1 LEFGEI
7 IFYQKNKNHKPQ
19 AGTAPVHR
27 PGQPAR
33 TGRRSS
39 LAARRSPI
47 ADRPSASVSFVRSVE
62 DEDGCAGCCCFV
74 RMCVHDVSP
83 TSTVHHSHDRAVIC
97 HHTMRACAY
106 HENLAASAS
115 CFMSTTS
122 SSQGRRTCSTA
133 QPMVG
138 RAEASKRA
146 TRAADYLSGTFEPRT
161 EGGWR
166 VVMWFQ
172 AGVRR
177 RRGDQ
182 DACRRARRA
191 PWQISVRRVT
201 FVVLALRS

>member
-1 LEFGEI
+1 M
-7 IFYQKNKNHKPQ
+7 KPQ
-19 AGTAPVHR
+19 TTSRHR
-27 PGQPAR
+27 PGAPPQTAR
-33 TGRRSS
+33 AHRSAI
-39 LAARRSPI
+39 AARRSSI
-47 ADRPSASVSFVRSVE
+47 ADRPSRSRSFGRSRTRMDAPVVV
-62 DEDGCAGCCCFV
+62 CCVC
-74 RMCVHDVSP
+74 MCVHDVSP

-97 HHTMRACAY
+97 HHTTRACAY

-122 SSQGRRTCSTA
+122 SSRQGRRACSTA

-146 TRAADYLSGTFEPRT
+146 TRAADHLRGTFEPRT

-166 VVMWFQ
+166 VEMWFQ

-182 DACRRARRA
+182 DAQTHGSEGDGEQAQSRCRSSFNHETR
-191 PWQISVRRVT
+191 
-201 FVVLALRS
+201 